1 MRDDLTVI
9 HRPKQFRWW
18 VYPVPIVVSILAI
31 STGVIELIIIV
42 VLLSLLVPY
51 YEWRTRK
58 RGIWENADTVVV
70 RNSDSTHEIAK
81 NGATLVLRYGGE
93 YGWIGWRAPHRPEL
107 DNVPTGPRLYLKP
120 SPDEKAVRLEAALGM
135 RPAEVYALAER
146 IDGALGEVPPTH

>member
-18 VYPVPIVVSILAI
+18 VYPVPIVLSILAI

-51 YEWRTRK
+51 YERRTRK
-58 RGIWENADTVVV
+58 RGIWESAETLVV
-70 RNSDSTHEIAK
+70 RNSEATHEIAK
-81 NGATLVLRYGGE
+81 DGATLVLKYGGE

-120 SPDEKAVRLEAALGM
+120 SPDEKAVRIEAALGM

-146 IDGALGEVPPTH
+146 IDATLGEVPLTD